1 MATPWN
7 SSSSTSSLW
16 AALGQASSVAQLVG
30 VDALGLVSMVVQA
43 ALAARRHRDA
53 CVRLAQHVELVGG
66 LLGELELD
74 ELMRREATRRPLEQL
89 GAALRRCYALAT
101 ACQDCGYLRRLLL
114 GGRMAD
120 ELRAAQH
127 EIDMFIRLIPLIA
140 LVDNSTNTRRAM
152 VEEGVLSVVTD
163 TSNHQLRFPTRA
175 LEFTKIRVQGATELL
190 NVQEQPFVGKVDLQE
205 QKISNIEELAE
216 LCAHIEAACTG
227 FAKFNFFQIV
237 DATNN
242 FSEKGIIGR
251 GGFGTVYKCHL
262 SDGITVAIKRAA
274 EHATVSSELQLAK
287 LHHTNLIKLLGWCI
301 HGKERILVYEFMH
314 NSSLDHHIYNRTKG
328 SLLDWSKR
336 LKIIKGLIEGL
347 VYLHQGSK
355 LWIVHM
361 DLKPN
366 NILLDCNMTPK
377 IADFGSARALSSDV
391 AEERT
396 SSVVGTCGY
405 KAPEYASRGVYSMKT
420 DVFSF
425 GVLVLVIISGRKNT
439 ILHKRGDNVGDLVR
453 DAWHMWKDQRLHELV
468 DPSLGTGYEITEIT
482 RCAQMALLCTQ
493 EDPADRPTMTDVA
506 AMLNSES
513 MSLSMEPKQPTV
525 LSKGSDGESTAST
538 YMGQSSR
545 TIDITITS
553 SAPMSTRVRI
563 ILDPEV

>member
-1 MATPWN
+1 MGTPWD
-7 SSSSTSSLW
+7 SSSSSLW

-53 CVRLAQHVELVGG
+53 CVRLAQHVELVGV
-66 LLGELELD
+66 LLRELELA

-89 GAALRRCYALAT
+89 GTALRRCYALAT

-114 GGRMAD
+114 GARMAD

-127 EIDMFIRLIPLIA
+127 EIDMFVRLIPLIA
-140 LVDNSTNTRRAM
+140 LVDNSTNSRRAM
-152 VEEGVLSVVTD
+152 QVEEGVLSVVTD
-163 TSNHQLRFPTRA
+163 SSNHHVRFPTRA

-205 QKISNIEELAE
+205 QKMSNIEELAE

-251 GGFGTVYKCHL
+251 GGFGTVYKCQL

-287 LHHTNLIKLLGWCI
+287 LHHTNLIRLLGWCI
-301 HGKERILVYEFMH
+301 HGKERILVYEFMQ
-314 NSSLDHHIYNRTKG
+314 NGSLDRYICDRTKG

-336 LKIIKGLIEGL
+336 LKIIKALTDGL

-366 NILLDCNMTPK
+366 NILLDYNMIPK
-377 IADFGSARALSSDV
+377 IGDFGSAKALSSDV

-396 SSVVGTCGY
+396 RRVVGTCGY

-425 GVLVLVIISGRKNT
+425 GVLVLAIISGRKNT
-439 ILHKRGDNVGDLVR
+439 ILDKLGDTVGDLVR

-468 DPSLGTGYEITEIT
+468 DPSLGNEYEIAEIK
-482 RCAQMALLCTQ
+482 RCAQVALLCAQ

-513 MSLSMEPKQPTV
+513 MSFSMEPKQPTV
-525 LSKGSDGESTAST
+525 LSKGSDRESTAST
-538 YMGQSSR
+538 FMGQSSR

-553 SAPMSTRVRI
+553 STPISTRVRI
-563 ILDPEV
+563 ILDPKV